1 MMLIQLMIIESPFLV
16 FQDAYENEIHGKINE
31 IPWSIRI
38 GLYVFGTVSVLAM
51 SLVRAL
57 YNMAIDDA
65 DADPYE
71 DVNERYKS
79 ILDRGGPRH

>member
-1 MMLIQLMIIESPFLV
+1 
-16 FQDAYENEIHGKINE
+16 
-31 IPWSIRI
+31 
-38 GLYVFGTVSVLAM
+38 VFGTVSVLAM

-71 DVNERYKS
+71 DVKRVGQL
-79 ILDRGGPRH
+79 LDR